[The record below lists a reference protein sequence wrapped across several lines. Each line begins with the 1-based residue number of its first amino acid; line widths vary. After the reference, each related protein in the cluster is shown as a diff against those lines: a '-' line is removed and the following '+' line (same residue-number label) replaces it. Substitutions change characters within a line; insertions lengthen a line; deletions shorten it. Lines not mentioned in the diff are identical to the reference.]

1 MGRAWTLKSLYTV
14 VLLIAIFLVN
24 ESTNLATKGKSY
36 RHIHCSYIYITY
48 ARKTVS
54 SLVDRFVFM
63 SDKLY
68 SVARLISDPQ
78 GRDLIANPINI
89 K

>member
-1 MGRAWTLKSLYTV
+1 MKAQIWPQKVNHTV
-14 VLLIAIFLVN
+14 TYIVLI
-24 ESTNLATKGKSY
+24 
-36 RHIHCSYIYITY
+36 YIYITY